1 MTSTFFPAFDPAVR
15 PALLA
20 LAAATGLLLAS
31 SPAAAQVGACED
43 LKARLAQRISG
54 GPGSYVMDAVP
65 AAAAVP
71 PGVKVIGTC
80 GGGAWKVLF
89 RRGSAPIVLD
99 GATLAPAPVPTPT
112 PAPTGSSSQGASST
126 ATKPAR
132 AEMAGAAAI
141 VPAAASAPIS
151 RVAVGK
157 EGARPAEHPAAV
169 VATPEPGRS
178 ASVEPSR
185 PSSTSEPP
193 VPPGEATQSRTSA
206 DATVSDTPS
215 SGTLRTVIERHRLWL
230 AGLAGLP
237 LVAWLYAWM
246 ARRRAYDEQG
256 LPRGPRLN

>member
-1 MTSTFFPAFDPAVR
+1 MRVTSTFSPAFVPGVR

-31 SPAAAQVGACED
+31 APARAQVGACED

-54 GPGSYVMDAVP
+54 GPGSYVMEAVP

-99 GATLAPAPVPTPT
+99 GATSAPAP
-112 PAPTGSSSQGASST
+112 SSSQGASAPAS
-126 ATKPAR
+126 KPPRTEA
-132 AEMAGAAAI
+132 ASVVLLAAATASA
-141 VPAAASAPIS
+141 PAAAVSARQEPAGTGRS
-151 RVAVGK
+151 PAPLLAPPQLAVP
-157 EGARPAEHPAAV
+157 ARPPATVESSRKPVLAE
-169 VATPEPGRS
+169 
-178 ASVEPSR
+178 
-185 PSSTSEPP
+185 P
-193 VPPGEATQSRTSA
+193 VDTAA
-206 DATVSDTPS
+206 DATVAPPEGVVDADPP
-215 SGTLRTVIERHRLWL
+215 GTSMVGGWRAFIERHRLWL
-230 AGLAGLP
+230 AGLVGLP
-237 LVAWLYAWM
+237 LAAWLYAWV